1 MDIDFIR
8 KNLPPY
14 SVLMSVY
21 EKEKPQ
27 NLSESLE
34 SILSQTV
41 PPDELVL
48 VCDGKLTDELN
59 VIIKAFESEYQKIFR
74 SVRLLENVGTGM
86 AANEGI
92 KACQNELIA
101 KMDSDDIC
109 VPDRFQ
115 RQLMMFLKNPKLDM
129 VGGYI
134 EEFDDATK
142 EPIAIKKTPIS
153 YEEILKYARRRS
165 PFNNQTLIYRKSF
178 AQKVGGYTDIKR
190 CEDYEFITKMLMAGA
205 IGENM
210 PEVLVR
216 YRVTKDNYKRRK
228 NWANTK
234 SFIKVRRGLYKA
246 GFSSFFDFIIPTIAQ
261 LVMFIMPERFTSW
274 AYRKFLR
281 R

>member
-1 MDIDFIR
+1 MDMDFIR

-21 EKEKPQ
+21 QKEKPQ

-34 SILSQTV
+34 SILLQTV
-41 PPDELVL
+41 PPDELIL

-92 KACQNELIA
+92 KECQNELIA
-101 KMDSDDIC
+101 KMDSDDVC

-134 EEFDDATK
+134 EEFDDTTK

-153 YEEILKYARRRS
+153 HEEILKYARRRS

-205 IGENM
+205 VGENM

-228 NWANTK
+228 NWSNTK
-234 SFIKVRRGLYKA
+234 SFIKVRWGLYKA
-246 GFSSFFDFIIPTIAQ
+246 RFSSFFDFLVPTTAQ
-261 LVMFIMPERFTSW
+261 LLMFIMPERFTSW

>member
-1 MDIDFIR
+1 MNMDFIW

-21 EKEKPQ
+21 VKEKPA
-27 NLSESLE
+27 NLSESLA
-34 SILSQTV
+34 SILEQTV

-59 VIIKAFESEYQKIFR
+59 VIIKAFESEYSEIFR

-134 EEFDDATK
+134 EEFDDATRK
-142 EPIAIKKTPIS
+142 PIAVKKTPIS
-153 YEEILKYARRRS
+153 HEEILKYAKRRS

-205 IGENM
+205 VGENL
-210 PEVLVR
+210 PEVLVK

-234 SFIKVRRGLYKA
+234 SFIKVRWNLHKS
-246 GFSSFFDFIIPTIAQ
+246 GFSSLWDFFVPTAAQ
-261 LVMFIMPERFTSW
+261 LILFIMPEKFTSW
-274 AYRKFLR
+274 AYGKFLR
-281 R
+281 K

>member
-1 MDIDFIR
+1 MDMDFIR

-21 EKEKPQ
+21 QKEKPQ

-34 SILSQTV
+34 SILLQTV
-41 PPDELVL
+41 PPDELIL

-92 KACQNELIA
+92 KECQNELIA
-101 KMDSDDIC
+101 KMDSDDVC

-134 EEFDDATK
+134 EEFDDTTK

-153 YEEILKYARRRS
+153 HEEILKYARRRS

-205 IGENM
+205 VGENM

-228 NWANTK
+228 NWSNTK
-234 SFIKVRRGLYKA
+234 SFIKVRWGLYKA
-246 GFSSFFDFIIPTIAQ
+246 RFSSFLDFLVPTIAQ
-261 LVMFIMPERFTSW
+261 LLMFVMPERFTSW

>member
-41 PPDELVL
+41 PPDELIL

-205 IGENM
+205 VGENM
-210 PEVLVR
+210 PEVLVK

-246 GFSSFFDFIIPTIAQ
+246 GFSSFIDFMIPTVAQ

>member
-1 MDIDFIR
+1 MNMDFIR

-21 EKEKPQ
+21 VKEKPA
-27 NLSESLE
+27 NLSESLA
-34 SILSQTV
+34 SILEQTV

-59 VIIKAFESEYQKIFR
+59 VIIKAFESEYSEIFR

-134 EEFDDATK
+134 EEFDDATRK
-142 EPIAIKKTPIS
+142 PIAVKKTPIS
-153 YEEILKYARRRS
+153 HEEILKYAKRRS

-205 IGENM
+205 VGENL
-210 PEVLVR
+210 PEVLVK

-234 SFIKVRRGLYKA
+234 SFIKVRWNLHKS
-246 GFSSFFDFIIPTIAQ
+246 GFSSLWDFFVPTAAQ
-261 LVMFIMPERFTSW
+261 LILFIMPEKFTSW
-274 AYRKFLR
+274 AYGKFLR
-281 R
+281 K

>member
-41 PPDELVL
+41 PPDELIL

-205 IGENM
+205 VGENM
-210 PEVLVR
+210 PEVLVK

-246 GFSSFFDFIIPTIAQ
+246 GFSSFIDFMIPTVAQ
-261 LVMFIMPERFTSW
+261 LVMFIMPERFTIW

>member
-1 MDIDFIR
+1 MNMDFIR

-21 EKEKPQ
+21 VKEKPA
-27 NLSESLE
+27 NLSESLA
-34 SILSQTV
+34 SILEQTI

-59 VIIKAFESEYQKIFR
+59 VIIKAFESEYSEIFR

-134 EEFDDATK
+134 EEFDDATRK
-142 EPIAIKKTPIS
+142 PIAVKKTPIS
-153 YEEILKYARRRS
+153 HEEILKYAKRRS

-205 IGENM
+205 VGENL
-210 PEVLVR
+210 PEVLVK

-234 SFIKVRRGLYKA
+234 SFIKVRWNLHKS
-246 GFSSFFDFIIPTIAQ
+246 GFSSLWDFFVPTAAQ
-261 LVMFIMPERFTSW
+261 LILFIMPEKFTSW
-274 AYRKFLR
+274 AYGKFLR
-281 R
+281 K

>member
-1 MDIDFIR
+1 MNMDFIR

-21 EKEKPQ
+21 VKEKPA
-27 NLSESLE
+27 NLSESLA
-34 SILSQTV
+34 SILEQTI

-59 VIIKAFESEYQKIFR
+59 VIIKAFESEYSEIFR

-134 EEFDDATK
+134 EEFDDATRK
-142 EPIAIKKTPIS
+142 PIAVKKTPIS
-153 YEEILKYARRRS
+153 HEEILKYSKRRS

-205 IGENM
+205 IGENL
-210 PEVLVR
+210 PEVLVK

-234 SFIKVRRGLYKA
+234 SFIKVRWNLHKS
-246 GFSSFFDFIIPTIAQ
+246 GFSSLWDFFVPTAAQ
-261 LVMFIMPERFTSW
+261 LILFIMPEKFTSW
-274 AYRKFLR
+274 AYGKFLR
-281 R
+281 K

>member
-1 MDIDFIR
+1 MNMDFIR

-21 EKEKPQ
+21 VKEKPA
-27 NLSESLE
+27 NLSESLA
-34 SILSQTV
+34 SILEQTV

-59 VIIKAFESEYQKIFR
+59 VIIKAFESEYSEIFR

-134 EEFDDATK
+134 EEFDDATRK
-142 EPIAIKKTPIS
+142 PIAVKKTPIS
-153 YEEILKYARRRS
+153 HEEILKYAKRRS

-205 IGENM
+205 VGENL
-210 PEVLVR
+210 PEVLVK

-234 SFIKVRRGLYKA
+234 SFIKVRWNLHKS
-246 GFSSFFDFIIPTIAQ
+246 GFSSLWDFFVPAAAQ
-261 LVMFIMPERFTSW
+261 LILFIMPEKFTSW
-274 AYRKFLR
+274 AYGKFLR
-281 R
+281 K

>member
-1 MDIDFIR
+1 MDMDFIR

-21 EKEKPQ
+21 VKEKPA

-34 SILSQTV
+34 SVLEQTV

-59 VIIKAFESEYQKIFR
+59 VIIKAFESEYSDIFR

-92 KACQNELIA
+92 KACKNELIA

-134 EEFDDATK
+134 EEFDDATR
-142 EPIAIKKTPIS
+142 EPIAVKKTPITH
-153 YEEILKYARRRS
+153 EEILKYAKRRS

-178 AQKVGGYTDIKR
+178 AQKVGGYTNIKR
-190 CEDYEFITKMLMAGA
+190 CEDYEFIIKMLMAGA
-205 IGENM
+205 VGENL
-210 PEVLVR
+210 PEVVVK

-234 SFIKVRRGLYKA
+234 SFIKVRWGLHKS
-246 GFSSFFDFIIPTIAQ
+246 GFSSLWDFLVPTAAQ
-261 LVMFIMPERFTSW
+261 LILFIMPEKFTSW
-274 AYRKFLR
+274 AYGKFLR
-281 R
+281 K

>member
-1 MDIDFIR
+1 MDMDFIR

-21 EKEKPQ
+21 QKEKPQ

-34 SILSQTV
+34 SILLQTV
-41 PPDELVL
+41 PPDELIL

-92 KACQNELIA
+92 KECQNELIA
-101 KMDSDDIC
+101 KMDSDDVC

-134 EEFDDATK
+134 EEFDDTTK

-153 YEEILKYARRRS
+153 HEEILKYARRRS

-205 IGENM
+205 VGENM

-228 NWANTK
+228 NWSNTK
-234 SFIKVRRGLYKA
+234 SFIKVRWGLYKA
-246 GFSSFFDFIIPTIAQ
+246 RFSSFLDFLVPTTAQ
-261 LVMFIMPERFTSW
+261 LLMFIMPERFTSW

>member
-1 MDIDFIR
+1 MDMDFIR

-21 EKEKPQ
+21 QKEKPQ

-34 SILSQTV
+34 SILLQTV
-41 PPDELVL
+41 PPDELIL

-92 KACQNELIA
+92 KECQNELIA
-101 KMDSDDIC
+101 KMDSDDVC

-134 EEFDDATK
+134 EEFDDTTK

-153 YEEILKYARRRS
+153 HEEILKYARRRS

-205 IGENM
+205 VGENM

-228 NWANTK
+228 NWSNTK
-234 SFIKVRRGLYKA
+234 SFIKVRWGLYKA
-246 GFSSFFDFIIPTIAQ
+246 RFSSFLDFLVPTTAQ
-261 LVMFIMPERFTSW
+261 LLMFVMPERFTSW

>member
-1 MDIDFIR
+1 MNMDFIR

-21 EKEKPQ
+21 VKEKPA
-27 NLSESLE
+27 NLSESLA
-34 SILSQTV
+34 SILEQTV

-59 VIIKAFESEYQKIFR
+59 VIIKAFESEYSEIFR

-134 EEFDDATK
+134 EEFDDATRK
-142 EPIAIKKTPIS
+142 PIAVKKTPIS
-153 YEEILKYARRRS
+153 HEEILKYAKRRS

-205 IGENM
+205 VGENL
-210 PEVLVR
+210 PEVLVK

-234 SFIKVRRGLYKA
+234 SFIKVRWNLHKS
-246 GFSSFFDFIIPTIAQ
+246 GFSSLWDFLVPTAAQ
-261 LVMFIMPERFTSW
+261 LILFIMPEKFTSW
-274 AYRKFLR
+274 AYGKFLR
-281 R
+281 K

>member
-1 MDIDFIR
+1 MDMDFIR

-21 EKEKPQ
+21 VKEKPAY
-27 NLSESLE
+27 LSESLQSVLE
-34 SILSQTV
+34 QTV

-59 VIIKAFESEYQKIFR
+59 VIIKAFESEYQSIFR
-74 SVRLLENVGTGM
+74 SVRLIENVGTGL

-92 KACQNELIA
+92 KNCRNELIA

-115 RQLMMFLKNPKLDM
+115 KQLMMFLKNPDLDM
-129 VGGYI
+129 AGGYI
-134 EEFDDATK
+134 EEFDDVTRK
-142 EPIAIKKTPIS
+142 PIAVRKTPLTH
-153 YEEILKYARRRS
+153 EEILKYAKRRS

-178 AQKVGGYTDIKR
+178 VEKIGGYTDIKR

-205 IGENM
+205 VGENI
-210 PEVLVR
+210 PEILVK

-234 SFIKVRRGLYKA
+234 SFIKVRKDLHKQ
-246 GFSSFFDFIIPTIAQ
+246 GFSSLADYLIPCAAQ
-261 LVMFIMPERFTSW
+261 LILFIMPEKFTSW
-274 AYRKFLR
+274 AYKKFLR
-281 R
+281 K

>member
-1 MDIDFIR
+1 MDFIR

-34 SILSQTV
+34 SILLQTV
-41 PPDELVL
+41 PPDELIL

-101 KMDSDDIC
+101 KMDSDDVC

-134 EEFDDATK
+134 EEFDDTTK

-153 YEEILKYARRRS
+153 HEEILKYARRRS

-205 IGENM
+205 VGENM

-228 NWANTK
+228 NWSNTK
-234 SFIKVRRGLYKA
+234 SFIKVRWGLYKA
-246 GFSSFFDFIIPTIAQ
+246 RFSSFLDFLVPTTAQ
-261 LVMFIMPERFTSW
+261 LLMFIMPERFTSW

>member
-1 MDIDFIR
+1 MDMDFIR

-21 EKEKPQ
+21 VKEKPAY
-27 NLSESLE
+27 LSESLQSVLE
-34 SILSQTV
+34 QTV

-59 VIIKAFESEYQKIFR
+59 VIIKAFESEYQSIFR
-74 SVRLLENVGTGM
+74 SVRLIENVGTGL

-92 KACQNELIA
+92 KNCRNELIA

-115 RQLMMFLKNPKLDM
+115 KQLMMFLKNPDLDM
-129 VGGYI
+129 AGGYI
-134 EEFDDATK
+134 EEFDDATRK
-142 EPIAIKKTPIS
+142 PIAVRKTPLTH
-153 YEEILKYARRRS
+153 EEILKYAKRRS

-178 AQKVGGYTDIKR
+178 VEKIGGYTDIKR

-205 IGENM
+205 VGENI
-210 PEVLVR
+210 PEILVK

-234 SFIKVRRGLYKA
+234 SFIKVRKDLHKQ
-246 GFSSFFDFIIPTIAQ
+246 GFSSLADYLIPCAAQ
-261 LVMFIMPERFTSW
+261 LILFIMPEKFTSW
-274 AYRKFLR
+274 AYKKFLR
-281 R
+281 K

>member
-1 MDIDFIR
+1 MDMDFIR

-21 EKEKPQ
+21 QKEKPQ

-34 SILSQTV
+34 SILLQTV
-41 PPDELVL
+41 PPDELIL

-92 KACQNELIA
+92 KECQNELIA
-101 KMDSDDIC
+101 KMDSDDVC

-134 EEFDDATK
+134 EEFDDTTK

-153 YEEILKYARRRS
+153 HEEILKYARRRS

-205 IGENM
+205 VGENM

-228 NWANTK
+228 NWSNTK
-234 SFIKVRRGLYKA
+234 SFIKVRWGLYKA
-246 GFSSFFDFIIPTIAQ
+246 RFSSFFDFLVPTTAQ
-261 LVMFIMPERFTSW
+261 LLMFVMPERFTSW

>member
-1 MDIDFIR
+1 MDMDFIR

-34 SILSQTV
+34 SILLQTV
-41 PPDELVL
+41 PPDELIL

-101 KMDSDDIC
+101 KMDSDDVC

-134 EEFDDATK
+134 EEFDDTTK

-153 YEEILKYARRRS
+153 HEEILKYARRRS

-205 IGENM
+205 VGENM

-228 NWANTK
+228 NWSNTK
-234 SFIKVRRGLYKA
+234 SFIKVRWGLYKA
-246 GFSSFFDFIIPTIAQ
+246 RFSSFLDFLVPTTAQ
-261 LVMFIMPERFTSW
+261 LLMFIMPERFTSW

>member
-1 MDIDFIR
+1 MNMDFIR

-21 EKEKPQ
+21 VKEKPA
-27 NLSESLE
+27 NLSESLA
-34 SILSQTV
+34 SILEQTI

-59 VIIKAFESEYQKIFR
+59 VIIKAFESEYSEIFR

-134 EEFDDATK
+134 EEFDDATRK
-142 EPIAIKKTPIS
+142 PIAVKKTPIS
-153 YEEILKYARRRS
+153 HEEILKYAKRRS

-205 IGENM
+205 VGENL
-210 PEVLVR
+210 PEVLVK

-234 SFIKVRRGLYKA
+234 SFVKVRWNLHKS
-246 GFSSFFDFIIPTIAQ
+246 GFSSLWDFFVPTAAQ
-261 LVMFIMPERFTSW
+261 LILFIMPEKFTSW
-274 AYRKFLR
+274 AYGKFLR
-281 R
+281 K

>member
-1 MDIDFIR
+1 MDMDFIR

-21 EKEKPQ
+21 QKEKPQ

-34 SILSQTV
+34 SILLQTV
-41 PPDELVL
+41 PPDELIL

-92 KACQNELIA
+92 KECQNELIA
-101 KMDSDDIC
+101 KMDSDDVC

-134 EEFDDATK
+134 EEFDDTTK

-153 YEEILKYARRRS
+153 HEEILKYARRRS

-205 IGENM
+205 VGENM

-228 NWANTK
+228 NWSNTK
-234 SFIKVRRGLYKA
+234 SFIKVRWGLYKA
-246 GFSSFFDFIIPTIAQ
+246 RFSSLFDFLVPTTAQ
-261 LVMFIMPERFTSW
+261 LLMFIMPERFTSW

>member
-1 MDIDFIR
+1 MDMDFLR

-21 EKEKPQ
+21 VKEKPA
-27 NLSESLE
+27 NLSESLA
-34 SILSQTV
+34 SIFEQTV

-59 VIIKAFESEYQKIFR
+59 VIIKAFESEYSEVFR

-92 KACQNELIA
+92 KACRNELIA

-134 EEFDDATK
+134 E
-142 EPIAIKKTPIS
+142 
-153 YEEILKYARRRS
+153 
-165 PFNNQTLIYRKSF
+165 
-178 AQKVGGYTDIKR
+178 
-190 CEDYEFITKMLMAGA
+190 
-205 IGENM
+205 
-210 PEVLVR
+210 
-216 YRVTKDNYKRRK
+216 
-228 NWANTK
+228 
-234 SFIKVRRGLYKA
+234 
-246 GFSSFFDFIIPTIAQ
+246 
-261 LVMFIMPERFTSW
+261 
-274 AYRKFLR
+274 
-281 R
+281 